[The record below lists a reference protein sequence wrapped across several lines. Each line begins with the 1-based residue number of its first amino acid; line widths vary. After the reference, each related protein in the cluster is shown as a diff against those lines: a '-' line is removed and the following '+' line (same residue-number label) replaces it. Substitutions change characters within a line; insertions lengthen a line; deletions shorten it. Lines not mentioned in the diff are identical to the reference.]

1 MYSSS
6 GRFSEFADH
15 ILKNKIQSALG
26 RAIDLENAEMI
37 DWEFAGVQSNP
48 VVHVN
53 KSKKVLDAF
62 EQGKGFNEA
71 KAREDELYK
80 NSLDYREMHETR
92 LSAVET
98 IDPDTIAPVTRI
110 DTEYYIDEVL
120 RDAMKYTELK
130 PDFYA
135 VRN

>member
-1 MYSSS
+1 
-6 GRFSEFADH
+6 
-15 ILKNKIQSALG
+15 
-26 RAIDLENAEMI
+26 MI
-37 DWEFAGVQSNP
+37 DWEFAGVSSNP
-48 VVHVN
+48 LVHVN

-80 NSLDYREMHETR
+80 NSLDYREMHEAR

-98 IDPDTIAPVTRI
+98 IDPDTLAPVTRI
-110 DTEYYIDEVL
+110 DTEYYIDDVL